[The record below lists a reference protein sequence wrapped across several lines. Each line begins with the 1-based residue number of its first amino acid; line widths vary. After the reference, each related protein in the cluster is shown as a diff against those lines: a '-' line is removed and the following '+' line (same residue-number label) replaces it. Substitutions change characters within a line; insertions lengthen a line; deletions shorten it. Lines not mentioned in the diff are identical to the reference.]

1 LLELE
6 LWLPAGHVTPEH
18 VHPRMEERWEVLV
31 GLMRAFPD
39 ELALA
44 VPLS

>member
-1 LLELE
+1 MTQADE
-6 LWLPAGHVTPEH
+6 GVSGR
-18 VHPRMEERWEVLV
+18 VGGSPRQSEEERWEVLV